1 MYLGLDLGTSEIKA
15 VVIDDRGQIL
25 ASEGEPLTVQR
36 PHPLWSEQNP
46 TDWWQATQRVMARLR
61 HKIPQRWGKFS
72 PLVYLAKCTAQSC
85 STEKTASYARPF
97 YGMMPAAPRSVR
109 N

>member
-15 VVIDDRGQIL
+15 MVIDECGQIV

-46 TDWWQATQRVMARLR
+46 TDWWQATQRVIGRLR
-61 HKIPQRWGKFS
+61 HKIPQRWGRS
-72 PLVYLAKCTAQSC
+72 SLLVFPVKCMAQYC
-85 STEKTASYARPF
+85 
-97 YGMMPAAPRSVR
+97 
-109 N
+109 